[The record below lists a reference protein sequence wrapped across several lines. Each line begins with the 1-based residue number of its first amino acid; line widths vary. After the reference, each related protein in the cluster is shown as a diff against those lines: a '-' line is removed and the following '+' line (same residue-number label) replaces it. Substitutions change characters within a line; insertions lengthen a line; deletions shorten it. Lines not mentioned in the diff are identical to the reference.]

1 MKKEN
6 GTANVASS
14 STTSDNMTPSGFP
27 AYKSQMFF
35 GFVSM
40 SILYCVT
47 IACFD
52 HLQEWLQLPPSD
64 PQFCQPHDDHTTPC
78 WRADLFAFEVVS
90 GLALSWC
97 GYKGFAAWHVK
108 RIQNSIPTTPEG
120 RLFGYIEEAHALTAV
135 STTFQLFDLAVSLLI
150 PEQRQFLFLA
160 HHVMAAT
167 VSWYGLN
174 NQYFHYYGGECNRRG
189 NQLHGV
195 PSHILSLSLTHRSV
209 FYLGCSEI
217 STIPLIAIDLAKFFP
232 PLPDTRYDFLVN
244 AISGPL
250 FAITFTY
257 YRVILWWQVGFQMF
271 RDIFHILKNGEAR
284 EQRPGRNHVLYVMMV
299 LNFLLGLLQL
309 YWFRTILMEAMKVL
323 GLESSAEDK
332 VEKEVQEL

>member
-1 MKKEN
+1 
-6 GTANVASS
+6 
-14 STTSDNMTPSGFP
+14 
-27 AYKSQMFF
+27 
-35 GFVSM
+35 
-40 SILYCVT
+40 
-47 IACFD
+47 
-52 HLQEWLQLPPSD
+52 
-64 PQFCQPHDDHTTPC
+64 
-78 WRADLFAFEVVS
+78 
-90 GLALSWC
+90 
-97 GYKGFAAWHVK
+97 
-108 RIQNSIPTTPEG
+108 
-120 RLFGYIEEAHALTAV
+120 
-135 STTFQLFDLAVSLLI
+135 
-150 PEQRQFLFLA
+150 
-160 HHVMAAT
+160 
-167 VSWYGLN
+167 
-174 NQYFHYYGGECNRRG
+174 
-189 NQLHGV
+189 
-195 PSHILSLSLTHRSV
+195 
-209 FYLGCSEI
+209 LGCSEI

-284 EQRPGRNHVLYVMMV
+284 KQRPGRNHVLYVMMV